1 MDSQLLRKGKTG
13 FRPRSVCIQGH
24 VHRRYSVFLI
34 MNMQA
39 SFVKKKNQSTLELC
53 KIIGKD
59 RL

>member
-1 MDSQLLRKGKTG
+1 MDLQLLRKGKTE

-39 SFVKKKNQSTLELC
+39 SFVKKNQSTLEHC